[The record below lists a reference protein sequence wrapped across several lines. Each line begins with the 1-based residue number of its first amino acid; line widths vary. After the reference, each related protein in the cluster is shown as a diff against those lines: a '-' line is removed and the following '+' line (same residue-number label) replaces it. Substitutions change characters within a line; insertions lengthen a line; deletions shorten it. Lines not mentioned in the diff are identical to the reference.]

1 MVVSEKSSTFAL
13 VIKKQITYSINQLKD
28 ITIMTETNFNIN
40 KTDVYYTLIKNEV
53 YALRFKALLVNIP
66 SLSERDLDFDKSDNK
81 INAIPRNLKMY
92 PYQLNNSKMVLFDRQ
107 TDRKF
112 SDRGID
118 YIVIEIAPLGEE
130 KVWKRYGNN
139 SEDSFN
145 PLRIHRTIKDCVDN
159 VNPVLIRHRDA
170 KVWPTQPYVIPLNE
184 ITPNKFIWENTG
196 TLNIHNLLVWR
207 LKTWTWDGC
216 RAKKQC
222 VHTVNNRM
230 GYTNSYNNP
239 LFDLLEGK
247 FLFDEDLLEHAYSTE
262 EECNKYNSIAVHLFM
277 K

>member
-1 MVVSEKSSTFAL
+1 
-13 VIKKQITYSINQLKD
+13 
-28 ITIMTETNFNIN
+28 MTKTNFNIN
-40 KTDVYYTLIKNEV
+40 KTDVYYTLINNEV
-53 YALRFKALLVNIP
+53 YACRFKALLADIP
-66 SLSERDLDFDKSDNK
+66 SLSERELDIDESDNK
-81 INAIPRNLKMY
+81 TDVFPIGNKMY
-92 PYQLNNSKMVLFDRQ
+92 PYYLNNSKMVLFDRQ

-112 SDRGID
+112 SDIGIN
-118 YIVIEIAPLGEE
+118 YIELELAPLGE
-130 KVWKRYGNN
+130 KRAWKRWGNFK
-139 SEDSFN
+139 ESFN
-145 PLRIHRTIKDCVDN
+145 PTRIHRTIKDCVDN

-170 KVWPTQPYVIPLNE
+170 KVWPTQAYVIPLNE
-184 ITPNKFIWENTG
+184 ITPNKKFMWENIG
-196 TLNIHNLLVWR
+196 FNLYNCLTWV

-222 VHTVNNRM
+222 VRTVNNRM

-262 EECNKYNSIAVHLFM
+262 EECYKYNSIAVHLFI

>member
-1 MVVSEKSSTFAL
+1 
-13 VIKKQITYSINQLKD
+13 
-28 ITIMTETNFNIN
+28 MTETNFNIN

-81 INAIPRNLKMY
+81 IDAIPRNLKMY

-262 EECNKYNSIAVHLFM
+262 EECYKNNSIAVHLFI